1 MGTYA
6 MEQEILYGTV
16 MAVVFQNQENG
27 YTVLR
32 LRSQDNEVVTV
43 VGTIPMTVIGER
55 LAITGRWTAHASYGR
70 QFEADLLER
79 LMPETSE
86 EILSYLSSRAVKGI
100 GGRTAAKIVAA
111 FGSSSLDI
119 LENEPEKLASISGIS
134 RAKAL
139 EMSESFKRQVG
150 MRRLIEFLSAHRL
163 PVGLAMRLYRAYGE
177 LAVDALQ
184 DDPYMLTQP
193 YFGADFAAVDAFAL
207 ELGTEADDERRVEAG
222 ILFELTFNQNNGH
235 TFIPR
240 NKLVAATAMLLG
252 LEEAIIDAGI
262 LRLCETDQL
271 KTDTVAG
278 LEACYVPELYEAEV
292 YISQRICQMARKLPK
307 PHRDAERLLAE
318 VQAEAEIDYADKQLQ
333 AIRAAAENRVMI
345 VTGGPGTGKTTIMAG
360 ILSLFD
366 KMKLDTTL
374 AAPTGRAAKRLSEC
388 TGREAST
395 IHRLLETQY
404 DQQTGDMCFF
414 HDENAPLETDVMV
427 VDETSMVDVLLMQS
441 LLKALPQS
449 CRLILVGDPDQL
461 PSVGPGNLFSDLI
474 RSEAVPTIRLTEVF
488 RQAQESLIVMN
499 AHAVNHG
506 ELPELG
512 VKDRDF
518 FFMKRRTS
526 EDVVRTI
533 QELCSQRL
541 PKNMGIDP
549 TDIQVLSPTRKNEAG
564 TRNLNKQL
572 QSVLNPAHP
581 TKREKVYGDYAF
593 REGDRVMQIRNNYD
607 ILWKRT
613 DGLGSGAGIF
623 NGDIGR
629 ITEIDP
635 QEETVTIVF
644 DDREAVYDFTMLAE
658 LEPAYAMTVH
668 KSQGS
673 EYRAVI
679 LTAWSGSRYLL
690 TRSVLYTAITRAKD
704 LLIVVGNEEVV
715 AAMVANDRQTRR
727 YSGLKLRL
735 QQEIVE

>member
-1 MGTYA
+1 

-16 MAVVFQNQENG
+16 AAIIFQNQENG

-32 LRSQDNEVVTV
+32 LRSQDGEMVTV
-43 VGTIPMTVIGER
+43 VGSIPMTVVGER
-55 LAITGRWTAHASYGR
+55 LSITGRWISHATYGR

-79 LMPETSE
+79 LMPESKD

-100 GGRTAAKIVAA
+100 GEKTASRIVMA
-111 FGSSSLDI
+111 FGERSLEVI
-119 LENEPEKLASISGIS
+119 ENEPETLAQVPGIS
-134 RAKAL
+134 LSKAR
-139 EMSESFKRQVG
+139 EISESFRQQVG
-150 MRRLIEFLSAHRL
+150 MRRLIEFLTAHHL
-163 PVGLAMRLYRAYGE
+163 PAELAMRLYRAYGE
-177 LAVDALQ
+177 LAVEALQ

-193 YFGADFAAVDAFAL
+193 YFGADFAAVDVFAL
-207 ELGTEADDERRVEAG
+207 GLEVEPDDERRVEAG
-222 ILFELTFNQNNGH
+222 VLFELTYNQTNGH

-240 NKLVAATAMLLG
+240 DKLAAATAALLN
-252 LEEAIIDAGI
+252 LTVDTIQAGI
-262 LRLCETDQL
+262 TRLAETDRL
-271 KTDTVAG
+271 VSDTVAG
-278 LEACYVPELYEAEV
+278 LDACYVPELYEAET
-292 YISQRICQMARKLPK
+292 YICRRILEMAEHAPDAPAGLERMLREIQEESKLQYAEK
-307 PHRDAERLLAE
+307 QLEAIRSAAER
-318 VQAEAEIDYADKQLQ
+318 
-333 AIRAAAENRVMI
+333 RVLI
-345 VTGGPGTGKTTIMAG
+345 VTGGPGTGKTTTMSG
-360 ILSLFD
+360 ILELFD
-366 KMKLDTTL
+366 KMKLTTLL

-395 IHRLLETQY
+395 IHRLLEAQF
-404 DQQTGDMCFF
+404 DSETGTLCFF
-414 HDENAPLETDVMV
+414 HDEDVPLRADAVV

-441 LLKALPQS
+441 LLQALPKR

-474 RSEAVPTIRLTEVF
+474 RGGVVDTIRLTEIF

-506 ELPELG
+506 QLPDLS
-512 VKDRDF
+512 VKNKDF
-518 FFMKRRTS
+518 FFMKRRSAET
-526 EDVVRTI
+526 VVQTI

-564 TRNLNKQL
+564 TKNLNKQL
-572 QSVLNPAHP
+572 QAVLNPP
-581 TKREKVYGDYAF
+581 SPEKKEKSYGDFLF

-607 ILWKRT
+607 ILWKKVE
-613 DGLGSGAGIF
+613 GIGSGAGIF

-629 ITEIDP
+629 IKAIDH
-635 QEETVTIVF
+635 QEELVTVVF
-644 DDREAVYDFTMLAE
+644 DDREAQYDFAMLSE
-658 LEPAYAMTVH
+658 LELAYAMTVH

-690 TRSVLYTAITRAKD
+690 TRSVLYTAVTRAKD
-704 LLIVVGNEEVV
+704 LLIIVGNEEVV

-735 QQEIVE
+735 QQGSMT